1 MRQLTQQADVDE
13 SRPSIEFYRR
23 RDVIELLLRLNDC
36 FSPRRSAPQ
45 APTRATAPQA
55 HARARS
61 PTHRHARRMHL
72 HPRAALPLV
81 QLQRP
86 STGRHPEM
94 PMTTSSAASELAL
107 APNDKTTTAAFL
119 SWRARSGTG
128 RSARSRRVRSDRVP
142 SAVAGTRRGRRC
154 SSSCVASSSAPSLPV
169 WREPRTCTGSAR
181 RSLFSDAGVREL
193 PEQAARP
200 VLMYARGTKT
210 EVASAS
216 RRGLAGVRGYLPVR
230 VSSLP
235 TQARLLPPSA

>member
-1 MRQLTQQADVDE
+1 
-13 SRPSIEFYRR
+13 
-23 RDVIELLLRLNDC
+23 
-36 FSPRRSAPQ
+36 
-45 APTRATAPQA
+45 
-55 HARARS
+55 
-61 PTHRHARRMHL
+61 MHL

-142 SAVAGTRRGRRC
+142 STVAGPRRGRRC

-200 VLMYARGTKT
+200 VLMYTRARDET
-210 EVASAS
+210 EVAALADEGSRAFYGGTPRVEWVKHTPRTERAVFMAS
-216 RRGLAGVRGYLPVR
+216 SESVGLRLRAGGFGDLPVR
-230 VSSLP
+230 FSSLAKR
-235 TQARLLPPSA
+235 ARLLPPSA

>member
-1 MRQLTQQADVDE
+1 MRERA
-13 SRPSIEFYRR
+13 RPPTVT
-23 RDVIELLLRLNDC
+23 RDGC
-36 FSPRRSAPQ
+36 TF
-45 APTRATAPQA
+45 T
-55 HARARS
+55 HAR
-61 PTHRHARRMHL
+61 
-72 HPRAALPLV
+72 ALPLV

-142 SAVAGTRRGRRC
+142 STVAGPRRGRRC

-169 WREPRTCTGSAR
+169 WREPRTSTGSAR

-200 VLMYARGTKT
+200 VLMYTRARDET

-216 RRGLAGVRGYLPVR
+216 RRGLAGVLWRYTSCRMGEAHA
-230 VSSLP
+230 
-235 TQARLLPPSA
+235 TN